1 MKITVKDAAKRM
13 GLHEETVRFGL
24 REGRFPFGTAVQMK
38 NRWNYIIFPRKFE
51 ELYGKGECRDNGP
64 ADTLGA

>member
-38 NRWNYIIFPRKFE
+38 NRWNYIIFPKLFE
-51 ELYGKGECRDNGP
+51 EMVGTERGDEACAIDPSL
-64 ADTLGA
+64 

>member
-51 ELYGKGECRDNGP
+51 ELYGEGEKHR
-64 ADTLGA
+64 